1 MDIYSRKSRWKFYL
15 LLAGLVI
22 LAISMVYTNY
32 IANRLIEGERDKVK
46 LFARA
51 LENIIKNPDL
61 NAEMGLEDKIV
72 TEQKDIPIILVDDAG
87 NITDGKN
94 FPEGTNLDQELEK
107 IRESDI
113 PPIEGTGYARYVY
126 YKHTWLLTLL
136 TYFPI
141 IQFLLLGIFVAIG
154 YMLFSSARRSE
165 QNQVWVGMAKETAH
179 QLGTPITA
187 IVGWIEYLRAT
198 NSENEGN
205 INVVNELEKDVE
217 RLNLIADRFSKIGSA
232 PELTAINIFEE
243 LEKARD
249 YMEKRAPRKVVFDFP
264 KIDGNPELPVKVN
277 SHLFQWVIENL
288 LRNALDAMDGTGKI
302 SAKVEEEKDFISID
316 IGDTGKGIPASKL
329 KTVFEPGF
337 TTKKRGWGLGLSLA
351 KRIIQSYHSGRIFVK
366 QSVLNEGT
374 TFTIKLPKA

>member
-22 LAISMVYTNY
+22 LTISMVYTNY
-32 IANRLIEGERDKVK
+32 IANRLIEGERNKVELYTK
-46 LFARA
+46 AI
-51 LENIIKNPDL
+51 ENFFKNPDL
-61 NAEMGLEDKIV
+61 NAEFGLESEIMTDHKIPV
-72 TEQKDIPIILVDDAG
+72 ILVDDAG
-87 NITDGKN
+87 NINASEN
-94 FPEGTNLDQELEK
+94 FPKDADLEKELEE
-107 IRESDI
+107 IRESGT
-113 PPIEGTGYARYVY
+113 PPIEGSGYARYVY

-141 IQFLLLGIFVAIG
+141 IQVLLLTIFVLIG

-187 IVGWIEYLRAT
+187 IVGWIEYLRST
-198 NSENEGN
+198 NSENEAN
-205 INVVNELEKDVE
+205 MNVVNELEKDVE

-232 PELTAINIFEE
+232 PELTPINIFDE
-243 LEKARD
+243 LEKAHD
-249 YMEKRAPRKVVFDFP
+249 YMAKRAPRKVVFDFP
-264 KIDGNPELPVKVN
+264 KAEETYELPVKVN

-288 LRNALDAMDGTGKI
+288 LRNALDAMDGTGQI
-302 SAKVEEEKDFISID
+302 SAKVVEEKDFVSID
-316 IGDTGKGIPASKL
+316 ITDTGKGIPPSKL

-351 KRIIQSYHSGRIFVK
+351 KRIIKSYHSGRIFVK
-366 QSVLNEGT
+366 KSVLNEGT
-374 TFTIKLPKA
+374 TFTIKLPKV